1 MESIFWG
8 AVLRICQ
15 ATVTAS
21 PFVLTG
27 LFVAG
32 ILRRLLGHDKTR
44 RLYGGG
50 SSRSLFVAWLIGML
64 LPVCSLGVVPVIR
77 QMKKSAISGGTILA
91 FALSA
96 PLFNPLSLLYGLTLS
111 KPATIFI
118 FSILSLIVITVA
130 GLVWDRLCGGQPE
143 TTADEPEIPAGA
155 SRIVAVLV
163 HCAREMGGGSL
174 GYMLAGLLGVGLL
187 STMLPIG
194 SLQSDMGH
202 DNIYAPLIMTAVALP
217 AYASPMTA
225 MGQLGSMFQH
235 GNSIGAAFILLT
247 FGAGM
252 NLGLIWWMSRS
263 YGLKSTGVWV
273 SLLLAVVL
281 ILSYAIERPLYPKDA
296 EPANHTHA
304 FDIYCQPFD
313 RGAGDLPASVW
324 RKLKQDTQPYER
336 VSLQIVGLLFLAG
349 AALNIFDRNQRL
361 EAWLGRPNAMGA
373 KSRLNF
379 NVPGPV
385 LGLVALL
392 CIVAISIVG
401 CFAYYPD
408 EKECLE
414 ELKIA
419 RVEAFSGALSGNHN
433 QVARWIP
440 ICEDWLRRLQ
450 VGVYLRNGSL
460 SDYHRARARVFQHY
474 LELVEHEV
482 EEGDKEH
489 IRKLL
494 AKANKSA
501 VHLHTAFIDEKQPN
515 N

>member
-1 MESIFWG
+1 MIMESIFWG
-8 AVLRICQ
+8 AILRISQ
-15 ATVTAS
+15 AAITAS
-21 PFVLTG
+21 PFILTG

-32 ILRRLLGHDKTR
+32 ILRRLLGHQKTR
-44 RLYGGG
+44 ILFGGG

-64 LPVCSLGVVPVIR
+64 LPVCSLGVIPVIR
-77 QMKKSAISGGTILA
+77 QMKKSSISGGTILA
-91 FALSA
+91 FALAA

-118 FSILSLIVITVA
+118 FSLLSLVVITTA
-130 GLVWDRLCGGQPE
+130 GVIWDKFCQGPHE
-143 TTADEPEIPAGA
+143 DNNVEAEIPAGA
-155 SRIVAVLV
+155 SRMLAVLV
-163 HCAREMGGGSL
+163 HAAREMGGASL
-174 GYMLAGLLGVGLL
+174 GYMIFGLLGAGLL

-202 DNIYAPLIMTAVALP
+202 DNPMAPLIMTAVALP

-252 NLGLIWWMSRS
+252 NLGLFWWMFRS
-263 YGLKSTGVWV
+263 YGLRSTLIWI
-273 SLLLAVVL
+273 SILLAVVL
-281 ILSYAIERPLYPKDA
+281 ILSYAIERPLYPNDA

-304 FDIYCQPFD
+304 FDIYCQPFEK
-313 RGAGDLPASVW
+313 GSADLPATVW

-336 VSLQIVGLLFLAG
+336 VSLEIVGILLFSG
-349 AALNIFDRNQRL
+349 VALNLFDRSQRL
-361 EAWLGRPNAMGA
+361 ENWLGRSNSMGA
-373 KSRLNF
+373 QSRLNF

-385 LGLVALL
+385 LGLVALIT
-392 CIVAISIVG
+392 IVALSIVG
-401 CFAYYPD
+401 CFAYYPN

-414 ELKIA
+414 EMRIA
-419 RVEAFSGALSGNHN
+419 RVEAFTGAISGNHN

-450 VGVYLRNGSL
+450 VGVYLRNWKL
-460 SDYHRARARVFQHY
+460 SDYHRARARIFQQY

-482 EEGDKEH
+482 EEDENDH
-489 IRKLL
+489 VRKLVS
-494 AKANKSA
+494 KANISA
-501 VHLHTAFIDEKQPN
+501 VRLNTAFLEEN
-515 N
+515 